1 MTAPNKAGHSLPG
14 GWALQGWLCQP
25 PGWGLC
31 HGEPQVYRGSHNP
44 WDYSRHHVKH
54 DPGCCEKMHCTH
66 AVLLPLPSTR
76 HVQTG
81 MMRFG
86 MLNMQEEHTVFTATG
101 LLRCQ
106 CGVRTIATANSEYA
120 DAERKSLHILA
131 STQCESNYHT
141 GLASMLMAS
150 TLPLCITQLKDACRH
165 ERQMMWVSMMT

>member
-1 MTAPNKAGHSLPG
+1 
-14 GWALQGWLCQP
+14 
-25 PGWGLC
+25 
-31 HGEPQVYRGSHNP
+31 
-44 WDYSRHHVKH
+44 
-54 DPGCCEKMHCTH
+54 MHCTH

-120 DAERKSLHILA
+120 DAGKKRKVYTFWHQLNVTAI
-131 STQCESNYHT
+131 T
-141 GLASMLMAS
+141 
-150 TLPLCITQLKDACRH
+150 TLGWPVC
-165 ERQMMWVSMMT
+165 